1 MATARSGKVQ
11 LPTARLKGG
20 WLQRENSSVG
30 KKANRKLPKT
40 FINSPLYDA
49 LLGRGGSSAL
59 LKWVKGN
66 SSRIE
71 NCGAQK
77 SI

>member
-30 KKANRKLPKT
+30 KKANKKLPKT
-40 FINSPLYDA
+40 FINYDA